1 MIRTIHIIL
10 VLIFIQSIDTSGQA
24 LYKISD
30 IPDSLKENANV
41 VYLLDE
47 GSYEIKDANRAIFK
61 SRIIVAI
68 LNAKG
73 KGSASRYVGYDKLSK
88 INSFKGSVY
97 DQDGELIEKLK
108 KSDLED
114 QSATSGG
121 TIYDDNRMQY
131 ASLQQ
136 NDYPY
141 IVEFE
146 TEKEYEVTYFVP
158 NWYVL
163 PGQNVSVQ
171 RSKFSISAPREFLPR
186 VKIVNTDKTFV
197 KSETDGVIRLDIEFS
212 NLTAQKRELYGPSFN
227 ELRPMVYCS
236 PSKFSYDGYSGDL
249 SSWHSFGRWIADLNR
264 GRSDLPTQ
272 TVQEIK
278 KITDTFESK
287 EDKIHAVYQYVQDKT
302 RYVSIQ
308 LGIGGYQPFPASTV
322 DELGYGDC
330 KALSNYTHS
339 LLKAIDIPSNYTLVY
354 GGDDPPKLDPEFSD
368 NMFNHAILC
377 VPNAQDTVW
386 LECTSQTNPFG
397 YMGDFTGDR
406 DVLLITDK
414 GGKIV
419 HTPIYTKEKN
429 TQNTFAHVDMT
440 KDGSAEVNAR
450 IVYSGLQHENS
461 NLNRYLNKGEE
472 ELKKWVYKNTEI
484 ADFKI
489 NNFNFKIEKDK
500 IPSITQSMGLDVPR
514 LAKPNGKRVFLPL
527 NLLNK
532 TTSVPKKYEDR
543 KTDLV
548 LDFQGIDVD
557 TIIYEIPQHLHTEYL
572 PAPVEIESEFGK
584 YNASAK
590 FEDGKLTYIRKLE
603 YNKGRFDKSLYE
615 QYREYKKKIVKA
627 DKAKVVFIDKT

>member
-212 NLTAQKRELYGPSFN
+212 NLTAQKREIYGPSFN

-354 GGDDPPKLDPEFSD
+354 GGDDPPKLDP
-368 NMFNHAILC
+368 
-377 VPNAQDTVW
+377 
-386 LECTSQTNPFG
+386 
-397 YMGDFTGDR
+397 
-406 DVLLITDK
+406 
-414 GGKIV
+414 
-419 HTPIYTKEKN
+419 
-429 TQNTFAHVDMT
+429 
-440 KDGSAEVNAR
+440 
-450 IVYSGLQHENS
+450 
-461 NLNRYLNKGEE
+461 
-472 ELKKWVYKNTEI
+472 
-484 ADFKI
+484 
-489 NNFNFKIEKDK
+489 
-500 IPSITQSMGLDVPR
+500 
-514 LAKPNGKRVFLPL
+514 
-527 NLLNK
+527 
-532 TTSVPKKYEDR
+532 
-543 KTDLV
+543 
-548 LDFQGIDVD
+548 
-557 TIIYEIPQHLHTEYL
+557 
-572 PAPVEIESEFGK
+572 
-584 YNASAK
+584 
-590 FEDGKLTYIRKLE
+590 
-603 YNKGRFDKSLYE
+603 
-615 QYREYKKKIVKA
+615 
-627 DKAKVVFIDKT
+627 